1 VQGWGCQPM
10 TQLYIKIIGRFIF
23 LVLFQVLILNHTN
36 LSGFI
41 NPYFYVYF
49 ILLLP
54 FVTPKWLLLLS
65 AFLMGI
71 SIDFFSNTMGIN
83 AAASVM
89 MAFARPLI
97 IKAIST
103 GTEYEVG
110 ERPSLKNQDMKWF
123 VYYCVFLIFIHHFV
137 LFYMEIFRFRE
148 FFTTFIR
155 VVLSSA
161 FTFLLVM
168 LSEYL
173 FYKRQK

>member
-1 VQGWGCQPM
+1 M
-10 TQLYIKIIGRFIF
+10 TSLYIKNIGRFIF
-23 LVLFQVLILNHTN
+23 LVLFQVLILDHIN

-54 FVTPKWLLLLS
+54 FITPKWLLLIS
-65 AFLMGI
+65 AFLIGI

-89 MAFARPLI
+89 MAFSRPFV

-110 ERPSLKNQDMKWF
+110 ERPSLKNQDIKWF
-123 VYYCVFLIFIHHFV
+123 VYYCVILIVIHHFV
-137 LFYMEIFRFRE
+137 LFYLEIFRFRE

-155 VVLSSA
+155 VILSSA

-173 FYKRQK
+173 FYQRQK